1 MVSAAAHPA
10 MAPHQERAP
19 TPNTASGYGGGGR
32 LVAYLSQVALQV
44 GLAVRRQCTDE
55 SRLRS
60 LLALQVSVPERDGD
74 GRDDG
79 LGPGGPVLERRTG
92 RAAVQC
98 PTPPRG

>member
-55 SRLRS
+55 LRLRR
-60 LLALQVSVPERDGD
+60 LLALQGSVPARDGAGGGGGIGRGGRVPER
-74 GRDDG
+74 
-79 LGPGGPVLERRTG
+79 RT
-92 RAAVQC
+92 V
-98 PTPPRG
+98 RGARSCSEP